1 MGNLLVEQTLKEPI
15 AQSDN
20 NLCQIDD
27 GRVIAQDI
35 QTQYLSVI

>member
-15 AQSDN
+15 TQPDN

-27 GRVIAQDI
+27 GVIAQDI